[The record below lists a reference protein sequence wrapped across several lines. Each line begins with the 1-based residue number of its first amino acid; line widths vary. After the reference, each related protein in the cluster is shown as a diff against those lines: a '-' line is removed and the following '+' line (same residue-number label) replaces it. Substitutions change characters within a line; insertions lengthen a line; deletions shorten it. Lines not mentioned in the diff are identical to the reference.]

1 MAKKK
6 FTTAIDEELPPDGE
20 DTESTEPASPAETE
34 RTRRV
39 RRHKPESE
47 RDSVSFKLDAA
58 KMNAV
63 REYRDEMIVS
73 TGLQS
78 VTLSDAARA
87 MLCKFIAD
95 RSAEK
100 ARAADGE

>member
-6 FTTAIDEELPPDGE
+6 FTTAIDEELPHDGDDE
-20 DTESTEPASPAETE
+20 DPGTEAPEKP
-34 RTRRV
+34 RTRR
-39 RRHKPESE
+39 RKPESE

-63 REYRDEMIVS
+63 REYRDEMIA
-73 TGLQS
+73 THGLQS
-78 VTLSDAARA
+78 ITLSDAARA

-100 ARAADGE
+100 ARAAAGE